1 LDRAPT
7 AAIVA
12 TQAFNKFYSVH
23 PELFTDPA
31 DSTIASSSPV
41 QMTCSPTS
49 MQLVVGE
56 SAELTIQLAM
66 TKNWHVNSNAPG
78 NEYAIPLSFKVLN
91 DNISLEPSWPA
102 SIQMMS
108 AGESVQV
115 YSHNV
120 SIPIVIT
127 ANEGA
132 KGSIQLMVTWQA
144 CDAESCLEQET
155 IQVPCEIAVK

>member
-1 LDRAPT
+1 
-7 AAIVA
+7 
-12 TQAFNKFYSVH
+12 
-23 PELFTDPA
+23 
-31 DSTIASSSPV
+31 
-41 QMTCSPTS
+41 MTCSPTS

-91 DNISLEPSWPA
+91 DNISIEPSWPV

-120 SIPIVIT
+120 SIPIVVR
-127 ANEGA
+127 ANDGA
-132 KGSIQLMVTWQA
+132 KGPIQLMVTWQA

-155 IQVPCEIAVK
+155 MQVPCAITVK